1 MLKPV
6 TEAASRD
13 RWTLIRGARQLL
25 TLHGPTGPRRGPAL
39 KELNIIQDGAL
50 LIRNGRIEQLGPA
63 KRVEN
68 LAQSRHA
75 LEIDVHGGIVLPA
88 FADPDAVLVLP
99 PHTDTRLKVLSQRRV
114 EIAATA
120 TAADWVRAGTLSL
133 GAHTGYA
140 VEPRDTL
147 KILRI
152 HATLQKKPLR
162 IRSILSP
169 LFGSDVLPKDFVETL
184 LPAIRTKKLATVLEL
199 AAGNVEAMRALA
211 TAAAA
216 LGYSI
221 RMRAKGP
228 PDRDMLEFAACAGVI
243 SMVAPA
249 GFTCPAA
256 LAELGCVHVIPMT
269 EALREDRN
277 QRVHVR
283 QAVGAGTPLALGSGY
298 GTRGNSAFN
307 PQFLLHLACERL
319 GLSCEEAIVAT
330 TWNALCALRMSHVA
344 GSLEPGKYA
353 DIVVM
358 DVPDYRELARRVGD
372 SDATLVMRAGHVVYC
387 RAALELT
394 GLKRD

>member
-1 MLKPV
+1 VLKPA
-6 TEAASRD
+6 TDAASPD

-50 LIRNGRIEQLGPA
+50 LIRNSRIEQLGPA

-68 LAQSRHA
+68 LAQSRQA
-75 LEIDVHGGIVLPA
+75 FEIDVRGGIVLPA
-88 FADPDAVLVLP
+88 FADPDAALVLP
-99 PHTDTRLKVLSQRRV
+99 PHSETRLKVLSRRRV
-114 EIAATA
+114 EIAAAA

-140 VEPRDTL
+140 ADPRDTL
-147 KILRI
+147 KTLRV
-152 HATLQKKPLR
+152 HAALQKKPLR

-169 LFGSDVLPKDFVETL
+169 LFGSDVLPRDFAETL
-184 LPAIRTKKLATVLEL
+184 LPSIRVKKLATVLEL
-199 AAGNVEAMRALA
+199 AAGDLEAMRSLA

-228 PDRDMLEFAACAGVI
+228 PDRDMLEFAASAGVFSI
-243 SMVAPA
+243 VAPS

-256 LAELGCVHVIPMT
+256 LADIGCVHVIPMT

-277 QRVHVR
+277 HRVHVR
-283 QAVGAGTPLALGSGY
+283 QAVEAGTPMALGSGY
-298 GTRGNSAFN
+298 GSRGNAALN
-307 PQFLLHLACERL
+307 PQFLLHLACNRF
-319 GLSCEEAIVAT
+319 GLTCEEAIVAT

-353 DIVVM
+353 DLVVM

-372 SDATLVMRAGHVVYC
+372 SDAALVMRAGQPVYR
-387 RAALELT
+387 RAPLDLT